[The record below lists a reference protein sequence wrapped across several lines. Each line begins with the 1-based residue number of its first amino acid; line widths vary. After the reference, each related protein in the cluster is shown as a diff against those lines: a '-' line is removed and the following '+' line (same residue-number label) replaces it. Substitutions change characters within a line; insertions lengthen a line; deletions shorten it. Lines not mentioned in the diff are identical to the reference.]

1 MTNLLNEEY
10 NKLETLNIS
19 TTGKSN
25 ILNNIIEIKLNEN
38 QLINHKNHI
47 SVDIKKYLISII
59 DVAELGPIKYDEIR
73 ERKIKELINRL
84 GSNEKI
90 YYLNFLIRQLQ
101 KSSFENEI
109 KTFQKLRIKTILTNS
124 ISDIFN
130 FKSIIKI
137 FIYFPLY
144 NLLTLSI
151 TLFIIAIISS
161 LIILPSPF
169 SFMEM
174 FNFKIEYT
182 KLCENKIFNH
192 FINVFSSLIGVNE
205 DFKIKP
211 QNAFSAI
218 SIMIGKIFIFS
229 YVIIF
234 IFNKFSD
241 YLKR

>member
-1 MTNLLNEEY
+1 MINLLNEEY
-10 NKLETLNIS
+10 NKLETLNIT

-25 ILNNIIEIKLNEN
+25 ILNNIIEIKLNES

-59 DVAELGPIKYDEIR
+59 DVAEVGPIRYDEIR

-84 GSNEKI
+84 ENNDKI

-124 ISDIFN
+124 LSDIFK
-130 FKSIIKI
+130 FKSIIQI
-137 FIYFPLY
+137 FIYFPMY
-144 NLLTLSI
+144 NLLTLST
-151 TLFIIAIISS
+151 TLFIIAIISC
-161 LIILPSPF
+161 LIILPSPID
-169 SFMEM
+169 FMEV
-174 FNFKIEYT
+174 FHFKIEY
-182 KLCENKIFNH
+182 LRFCENKIFNH

-218 SIMIGKIFIFS
+218 SLMIGKIFMFS